1 MIMKWFINLKTK
13 NKLLIS
19 FIFMAVFIGILGVY
33 GIDSISIVNDNVA
46 LMHEDGLRPVEILST
61 IQNNTYQASIEMQ
74 RIIWKYQVTED
85 TTVIDNSAASIDE
98 VIKHNQ
104 ELLEEYKTFELTD
117 KEKELLNSYGKATE
131 SYNEHREKAIEASRA
146 NDFDSAIEFNDLSSV
161 ERDNTIT
168 LLNEM
173 MVQAEVFADNL
184 KADSDMIFEN
194 TRAVVFVL
202 GIFGII
208 FAIALSLLIGSIIS
222 RPISAAVEQA
232 KLYAEGDFSMPV
244 TEKLLS
250 RKDEMGTLANALDEI
265 GKGMRDLLKQLLST
279 AQDMSASTEELSA
292 SAEEVTAQAD
302 SVNLATQ
309 GIAAVMEETSASAE
323 EVMALGMDI
332 NKGAIQLAERAEE
345 GNTIVKEIENRAN
358 MMKENAQKS
367 SDVANRIY
375 HEKQMEIMQ
384 AIKEGEVVQ
393 EIEIMAKTI
402 SDIADQT
409 NLLAL
414 NAAIEAARAGEQGR
428 GFAVVAEEVRKLAE
442 QSTDTVKGIQPVISR
457 VQNAF
462 KNLSGNSADILK
474 FVDEKV
480 VPDYKIHVET
490 GVQYA
495 KDADTVG
502 KLFLEFSS
510 TSQEMAA
517 SIEQVNS
524 AIATVSTSVEEATTS
539 TQEISSNID
548 ETSKAM
554 EQISM
559 VAQTQAEL
567 AQELNIQV
575 QKFKI

>member
-1 MIMKWFINLKTK
+1 MK
-13 NKLLIS
+13 
-19 FIFMAVFIGILGVY
+19 G
-33 GIDSISIVNDNVA
+33 D
-46 LMHEDGLRPVEILST
+46 
-61 IQNNTYQASIEMQ
+61 
-74 RIIWKYQVTED
+74 
-85 TTVIDNSAASIDE
+85 
-98 VIKHNQ
+98 
-104 ELLEEYKTFELTD
+104 
-117 KEKELLNSYGKATE
+117 
-131 SYNEHREKAIEASRA
+131 
-146 NDFDSAIEFNDLSSV
+146 NDLASV
-161 ERDNTIT
+161 ERDNNMTF
-168 LLNEM
+168 LNEM
-173 MVQAEVFADNL
+173 MVQAETYADNL
-184 KADSDMIFEN
+184 NADSDAIYDN
-194 TRAVVFVL
+194 TRVAVLVL
-202 GIFGII
+202 GVFGII
-208 FAIALSLLIGSIIS
+208 FAIALSLLIGRIIS
-222 RPISAAVEQA
+222 RPISVAVEQA
-232 KLYAEGDFSMPV
+232 KLYAKGDFSISV
-244 TEKLLS
+244 TEELLS

-265 GKGMRDLLKQLLST
+265 RKAMRDLLKQLLST

-345 GNTIVKEIENRAN
+345 GNIIVKEIGNRAN

-375 HEKQMEIMQ
+375 NEKQMEIMQ

-393 EIEIMAKTI
+393 EIEVMAKTI

-457 VQNAF
+457 VQDAF

-474 FVDEKV
+474 FIDEKV
-480 VPDYKIHVET
+480 APDYKILVET

-502 KLFLEFSS
+502 KLVLEFSS

-517 SIEQVNS
+517 SIEQVNG
-524 AIATVSTSVEEATTS
+524 AIATVSTSVEEATNS

>member
-19 FIFMAVFIGILGVY
+19 FILMAVFIGILGVY
-33 GIDSISIVNDNVA
+33 GIDSIDKVNDNVDF
-46 LMHEDGLRPVEILST
+46 MHEDGLRPIEILSA

-74 RIIWKYQVTED
+74 RIIWEYQVID
-85 TTVIDNSAASIDE
+85 DATVIDNSAAKIDE

-104 ELLEEYKTFELTD
+104 ELIEEYKASDLTD
-117 KEKELLNSYGKATE
+117 NERALLNSYEVTTK
-131 SYNEHREKAIEASRA
+131 SYREHREKAIEASRA
-146 NDFDSAIEFNDLSSV
+146 KDFDLALEFNNQASV
-161 ERDNTIT
+161 ERDNTME
-168 LLNEM
+168 LLHGM
-173 MVQAEVFADNL
+173 MVQAEMYADNL
-184 KADSDMIFEN
+184 KSDSEVIYEN
-194 TRAVVFVL
+194 ARVAVIAIGL
-202 GIFGII
+202 NGII
-208 FAIALSLLIGSIIS
+208 FAIALSFFIGRIIS
-222 RPISAAVEQA
+222 KPISVAVEQA
-232 KLYAEGDFSMPV
+232 KLYAEGDFSIPV
-244 TEKLLS
+244 SEEFLS
-250 RKDEMGTLANALDEI
+250 RKDEIGTLANALDEI
-265 GKGMRDLLKQLLST
+265 GRGMRDLLKQILST
-279 AQDMSASTEELSA
+279 SQDMSASTEELSA

-302 SVNLATQ
+302 NVNLATQ

-345 GNTIVKEIENRAN
+345 GNTIAKEIETRAN

-393 EIEIMAKTI
+393 EIEVMAKTI
-402 SDIADQT
+402 SAIADQT

-457 VQNAF
+457 VQDAF
-462 KNLSGNSADILK
+462 KNLSSNSSDILK

-480 VPDYKIHVET
+480 VPDYKILVET

-502 KLFLEFSS
+502 KLVLEFSS